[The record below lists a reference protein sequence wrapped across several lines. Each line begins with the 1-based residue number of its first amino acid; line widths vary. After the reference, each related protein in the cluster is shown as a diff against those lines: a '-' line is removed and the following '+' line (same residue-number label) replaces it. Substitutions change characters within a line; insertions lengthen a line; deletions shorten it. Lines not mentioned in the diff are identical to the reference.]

1 MYISSR
7 LPIHELCGVYVVFYV
22 YYMFAELTKIFD
34 EMNYVNLVFQSIS
47 VYICVWGKSG
57 WKWVKVSKIG

>member
-7 LPIHELCGVYVVFYV
+7 LLIHELCGVYVVFYV

-34 EMNYVNLVFQSIS
+34 EMNYVNLVFQSIY
-47 VYICVWGKSG
+47 VCGVRVGESG
-57 WKWVKVSKIG
+57 